1 VKRAL
6 LALSLMALA
15 PQAGSAAL
23 ATALAPLASHGDLHG
38 QFLQEKKVAGLPKP
52 LRSKGDFDLLKGKGL
67 VWRTRSPLQGTVV
80 LGPRG
85 VWALQAGALAR
96 RLAAGG
102 EALDLMSR
110 LLSMDP
116 ATLQASFDVK
126 VLRARAGFR
135 FELTPRS
142 PLLAKVF
149 TRIDVQ
155 GQAQVEQ
162 ADLAEAS
169 GDSTRIKF
177 IAVLPKAGPLAA
189 DEEALLAP

>member
-1 VKRAL
+1 
-6 LALSLMALA
+6 LA
-15 PQAGSAAL
+15 PQ
-23 ATALAPLASHGDLHG
+23 GDLHG
-38 QFLQEKKVAGLPKP
+38 QFTQDKRVAGLPKA
-52 LRSKGDFDLLKGKGL
+52 LKSKGDFDLLKGRGL
-67 VWRTRSPLQGTVV
+67 VWRTQSPLKGTVV

-85 VWALQAGALAR
+85 VWALQPGAPAR

-116 ATLQASFDVK
+116 ATLQASFTVEDLK
-126 VLRARAGFR
+126 PKSGFR
-135 FELTPRS
+135 YGLAPKS

-149 TRIDVQ
+149 KRIDVQ
-155 GQAQVEQ
+155 GHAHVEQ

-169 GDSTRIKF
+169 GDSTRIRF
-177 IAVLPKAGPLAA
+177 VAVQPKAGPLAA